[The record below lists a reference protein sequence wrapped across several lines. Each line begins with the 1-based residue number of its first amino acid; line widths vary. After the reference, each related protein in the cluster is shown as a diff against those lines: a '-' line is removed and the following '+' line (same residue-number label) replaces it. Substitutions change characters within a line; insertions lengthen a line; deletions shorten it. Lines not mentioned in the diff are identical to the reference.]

1 MGRAPVV
8 NKDRKS
14 LASKETLIREY
25 LPLVKRIAY
34 HLMTRLPASVE
45 VDDMIQAGLMGL
57 LDAVDRYDNEQGAQF
72 ETYATQRIR
81 GAMLDELREADWAS
95 RNVRKA
101 GRQIEN
107 AIHIL
112 EQRLKRPP
120 SEQEIA
126 TELSLDINDYFE
138 LLNDARGAQ
147 LMYYE
152 DLHEDSGE
160 SFLDR
165 FADTISQGPFDVLTS
180 RRFKQ
185 ALAQAVTILP
195 EREKQLMGMYYEQDM
210 NFKEIGAVLG
220 VSESRV
226 CQLHSQAIA
235 RLRGRLREWAPQG
248 E

>member
-1 MGRAPVV
+1 MSSSADSADGLV
-8 NKDRKS
+8 
-14 LASKETLIREY
+14 REY

-45 VDDMIQAGLMGL
+45 VDDLIQAGLMGL
-57 LDAVDRYDNEQGAQF
+57 LDAVERFDDGHGAHF

-101 GRQIEN
+101 ARQIEQ
-107 AIHIL
+107 AIHTL
-112 EQRLKRPP
+112 EQRLGRPP

-126 TELSLDINDYFE
+126 AEMRLDINAYFD

-147 LMYYE
+147 LLYYE
-152 DLHEDSGE
+152 DLHEDGGDD
-160 SFLDR
+160 FLER
-165 FADTISQGPFDVLTS
+165 FADDVSLGPFDILAG
-180 RRFKQ
+180 RHFKR
-185 ALAQAVTILP
+185 ALAP
-195 EREKQLMGMYYEQDM
+195 EREKQLMGMYYEQEM

-226 CQLHSQAIA
+226 CQLHSQAIT
-235 RLRGRLREWAPQG
+235 RLRSRLRAWGGG
-248 E
+248 ED

>member
-1 MGRAPVV
+1 MPSSAESTEGLV
-8 NKDRKS
+8 
-14 LASKETLIREY
+14 REY

-45 VDDMIQAGLMGL
+45 VDDLIQAGLIGL
-57 LDAVDRYDNEQGAQF
+57 LDAVERYDDSQGANF

-101 GRQIEN
+101 ARQIEN
-107 AIHIL
+107 AIHTL

-120 SEQEIA
+120 TEQEIA
-126 TELSLDINDYFE
+126 DELKLDIHAYFS

-147 LMYYE
+147 LLYYE
-152 DLHEDSGE
+152 DLHEEGGDD
-160 SFLDR
+160 FLER
-165 FADTISQGPFDVLTS
+165 FADDISLGPFDIITS
-180 RRFKQ
+180 RAFKR
-185 ALAQAVTILP
+185 ALAQAVAQLP
-195 EREKQLMGMYYEQDM
+195 DREKQLMGMYYEQEM

-226 CQLHSQAIA
+226 CQLHSQAIT
-235 RLRGRLREWAPQG
+235 RLRSRLRDWGG
-248 E
+248 EDD

>member
-1 MGRAPVV
+1 MPSTAESTEGLV
-8 NKDRKS
+8 
-14 LASKETLIREY
+14 REY

-45 VDDMIQAGLMGL
+45 VDDLIQAGLIGL
-57 LDAVDRYDNEQGAQF
+57 LDAVERYDDSQGANF

-95 RNVRKA
+95 RNVRRA
-101 GRQIEN
+101 ARQIEN

-126 TELSLDINDYFE
+126 DELKLDIHAYYS

-147 LMYYE
+147 LLYYE
-152 DLHEDSGE
+152 DLHEEGGDD
-160 SFLDR
+160 FLER
-165 FADTISQGPFDVLTS
+165 FADDISLGPFDIITS
-180 RRFKQ
+180 RAFKR
-185 ALAQAVTILP
+185 ALAQAVAQLP
-195 EREKQLMGMYYEQDM
+195 EREKQLMGMYYEREM

-226 CQLHSQAIA
+226 CQLHSQAIS
-235 RLRGRLREWAPQG
+235 RLRSRLRDWGG
-248 E
+248 EGD

>member
-1 MGRAPVV
+1 MSRSAENADGLVQQ
-8 NKDRKS
+8 
-14 LASKETLIREY
+14 Y

-45 VDDMIQAGLMGL
+45 VDDLIQAGLMGL
-57 LDAVDRYDNEQGAQF
+57 LDAVERYEDGHGAHF

-101 GRQIEN
+101 ARQIEQ
-107 AIHIL
+107 AIHTL
-112 EQRLKRPP
+112 EQRLGRPP

-126 TELSLDINDYFE
+126 NEMQLDINAYFD

-147 LMYYE
+147 LLYYE
-152 DLHEDSGE
+152 DLHEDGGDD
-160 SFLDR
+160 FLER
-165 FADTISQGPFDVLTS
+165 FADDVSLGPFDILAG
-180 RRFKQ
+180 RHFKR
-185 ALAQAVTILP
+185 ALAQAVSMLP
-195 EREKQLMGMYYEQDM
+195 DREKQLMGMYYEQEM

-226 CQLHSQAIA
+226 CQLHSQAIT
-235 RLRGRLREWAPQG
+235 RLRSRLRAWG
-248 E
+248 EGED

>member
-1 MGRAPVV
+1 MSRSA
-8 NKDRKS
+8 
-14 LASKETLIREY
+14 ETADGLVRQY

-45 VDDMIQAGLMGL
+45 VDDLIQAGLMGL
-57 LDAVDRYDNEQGAQF
+57 LDSVERYDDGQGAHF

-101 GRQIEN
+101 ARRIEQ
-107 AIHIL
+107 AIHTL
-112 EQRLKRPP
+112 EQRLGRPP

-126 TELSLDINDYFE
+126 DEMQIDINTYFD

-147 LMYYE
+147 LLYYE
-152 DLHEDSGE
+152 DLLEEGGDD
-160 SFLDR
+160 FLER
-165 FADTISQGPFDVLTS
+165 FADDVSLGPFDILAG
-180 RRFKQ
+180 RHFKR
-185 ALAQAVTILP
+185 ALAQAVSLLP
-195 EREKQLMGMYYEQDM
+195 DREKQLMGMYYEQEM

-226 CQLHSQAIA
+226 CQLHSQAIT
-235 RLRGRLREWAPQG
+235 RLRSRLREWDRG
-248 E
+248 ED

>member
-1 MGRAPVV
+1 MPSSAESTEGLV
-8 NKDRKS
+8 
-14 LASKETLIREY
+14 REY

-45 VDDMIQAGLMGL
+45 VDDLIQAGLIGL
-57 LDAVDRYDNEQGAQF
+57 LDAVERYDDSQGANF

-101 GRQIEN
+101 ARQIEN
-107 AIHIL
+107 AIHTL

-120 SEQEIA
+120 TELEIA
-126 TELSLDINDYFE
+126 EELKLDIHAYFS

-147 LMYYE
+147 LLYYE
-152 DLHEDSGE
+152 DLHEEDGDD
-160 SFLDR
+160 FLER
-165 FADTISQGPFDVLTS
+165 FADDISLGPFDIITS
-180 RRFKQ
+180 RAFKR
-185 ALAQAVTILP
+185 ALAQAVAQLP
-195 EREKQLMGMYYEQDM
+195 EREKQLMGMYYEQEM

-226 CQLHSQAIA
+226 CQLHSQAIT
-235 RLRGRLREWAPQG
+235 RLRSRLRDWGG
-248 E
+248 EGD